1 MSKKLTTINFS
12 YCELSEDDIDVLVKY
27 LEETPSVKNCDLSEN
42 NLSQKS
48 CFKLGSLIEKNSSLE
63 KLNLMNCKLNG
74 ENVLYIFSYKGS
86 KGLKHIILNNNDIG
100 DMGLI
105 GIAGFIK
112 NSPKLEILEFIN
124 VSGNDMG
131 FKTLINCVKN
141 SENLKTIHF
150 EKNKIN
156 KEGIDMIKNFN
167 EEFKNKGIKFFLDKI
182 EGEKNI
188 ENIETI
194 EFI

>member
-1 MSKKLTTINFS
+1 M
-12 YCELSEDDIDVLVKY
+12 
-27 LEETPSVKNCDLSEN
+27 
-42 NLSQKS
+42 
-48 CFKLGSLIEKNSSLE
+48 IEKTNTLE

-124 VSGNDMG
+124 ISGNDMG